1 MPAMPPI
8 SLHVGGPGPA
18 GGGAPV
24 VELMLLLTLLSFAP
38 AILIMFTSFV
48 RIVIVL
54 SLLRNAIGAPTVPP
68 NMVVT
73 GLALV
78 LTMFT
83 MAPTFQQVNAAALQ
97 PYLGGSLSMMQ
108 AVDRAQPPIRAF
120 MFRQTH
126 DRDVALFMRMA
137 HLGRPQTRD
146 SVPTYVLVPAFVT
159 SELGTAFVLGTLVF
173 LPFVVVD
180 LVVSSTLLS
189 LGMFMLPPTVISLPV
204 KLLLFVLTNGWE
216 RVVAGLVAG
225 VH

>member
-1 MPAMPPI
+1 
-8 SLHVGGPGPA
+8 
-18 GGGAPV
+18 
-24 VELMLLLTLLSFAP
+24 MLLLTLLSFAP

-48 RIVIVL
+48 RIVVVL

-83 MAPTFQQVNAAALQ
+83 MAPTFRQIDTTALQ
-97 PYLGGSLSMMQ
+97 PYMAGKVTVEQ

-126 DRDVALFMRMA
+126 DRDVALFQQMA
-137 HLGRPQTRD
+137 HLSRPATQAD
-146 SVPTYVLVPAFVT
+146 VPTYVLVPAFVT
-159 SELGTAFVLGTLVF
+159 SELSTAFVLGTLVF
-173 LPFVVVD
+173 LPFVVID

-204 KLLLFVLTNGWE
+204 KLLLFVLTNGWD
-216 RVVAGLVAG
+216 RVVGGLVAS

>member
-1 MPAMPPI
+1 MPSMPSI
-8 SLHVGGPGPA
+8 SVQVGSPGA
-18 GGGAPV
+18 GGGAPI

-48 RIVIVL
+48 RIVVVL

-83 MAPTFQQVNAAALQ
+83 MAPTFRQIDTTALQ
-97 PYLGGSLSMMQ
+97 PYMAGHVTVEQ
-108 AVDRAQPPIRAF
+108 AVNRAEPPIRAF

-126 DRDVALFMRMA
+126 DRDVALFQQMA
-137 HLGRPQTRD
+137 HLPRPATQAD
-146 SVPTYVLVPAFVT
+146 VPTYVLVPAFVT
-159 SELGTAFVLGTLVF
+159 SELSTAFVLGTLVF
-173 LPFVVVD
+173 LPFVVID

-204 KLLLFVLTNGWE
+204 KLLLFVLTNGWD
-216 RVVAGLVAG
+216 RVVGGLVAS

>member
-1 MPAMPPI
+1 MPSMPPI
-8 SLHVGGPGPA
+8 SLQLGSPGA
-18 GGGAPV
+18 GGGAPI

-48 RIVIVL
+48 RIVVVL

-83 MAPTFQQVNAAALQ
+83 MAPTFRQIDQTALQ
-97 PYLGGSLSMMQ
+97 PYMAGKITIQKTLDL
-108 AVDRAQPPIRAF
+108 VQPPIRAF

-126 DRDVALFMRMA
+126 DRDVALFQQMA
-137 HLGRPQTRD
+137 HLSRPATQAD
-146 SVPTYVLVPAFVT
+146 VPTYVLVPAFVT
-159 SELGTAFVLGTLVF
+159 SELSTAFVLGTLVF
-173 LPFVVVD
+173 LPFVVID

-204 KLLLFVLTNGWE
+204 KLLLFVLTNGWD
-216 RVVAGLVAG
+216 RVVGGLVAS

>member
-1 MPAMPPI
+1 MPQVPPI
-8 SLHVGGPGPA
+8 SLQVGTPGA

-48 RIVIVL
+48 RIVVVL
-54 SLLRNAIGAPTVPP
+54 SLLRNAVGTPTVPP

-83 MAPTFQQVNAAALQ
+83 MAPTFRQVDAAALE
-97 PYLGGSLSMMQ
+97 PYMAGKMTVAQ
-108 AVDRAQPPIRAF
+108 AMDRAQPPLRAF

-126 DRDVALFMRMA
+126 ERDIALFVGMA
-137 HLGRPQTRD
+137 HLPRPQAQAD
-146 SVPTYVLVPAFVT
+146 VPTYVLVPAFVT

-173 LPFVVVD
+173 LPFVVID

-204 KLLLFVLTNGWE
+204 KLLLFVLANGWD
-216 RVVAGLVAG
+216 RVVGGLVAS